1 MEPLQALRRI
11 FTEAEGLES
20 ADELLNLI
28 VARVKESTGSD
39 VCSIYLQDEAEDD
52 WVLVASEGLAGD
64 AVGAVRMR
72 SGDGL
77 VGHICE
83 TQTLLN
89 LEDGS
94 KDPRYRYFPETGE
107 EHFSG
112 FLGVPIISFRR
123 LIGVLVVQCKDK
135 RQFVTEDE
143 AFLITIAAQL
153 AGPLSTVLKQES
165 LSAIVNKDVSGQI
178 KVSGVKG
185 AAGISIGIV
194 KVVSPFR
201 DLACV
206 NEEFIEN
213 VDAEVQNFHEAVAS
227 VKLEIE
233 AGEDKLASSLTQEVQ
248 ALFGVYLMLLEN
260 DAIVV
265 DTVKLI
271 KEGYSASYALKR
283 VIDKHAKQFEA
294 MDDPYLRARSEDIRH
309 LGLRI
314 YASLN
319 AHDYSVQLPEEP
331 FVLLS
336 KNLSITDIA
345 QYANKHLKGLICI
358 DGSVLSH
365 TAVLA
370 SALGITAIMGVGDIT
385 LSKVEG
391 SIAVM
396 DGYRA
401 QVIFNASSQL
411 QQQYQRLAAQE
422 NRLIAGLEK
431 LKDLPAETSDGRR
444 INLYANTGLLA
455 DLNPGLERGAEGV
468 GLYRSEIPFMLH
480 ETFPTEDEQTEVYR
494 KVLEAYA
501 PRSVYMRTLD
511 IGGDKALPYFSFEE
525 DNPYLGWRG
534 IRFTLDNSSIF
545 LAQIRALLRAN
556 LETKNMKIML
566 PMVSRVEEVDA
577 FRDLLEQARAQLET
591 QGMKV
596 PKPRVGIMVEVPAA
610 MMALP
615 HLSKRIDF
623 ISIGS
628 NDLTQYLLAVD
639 RNNPKVSDLYNFL
652 NPAVLSA
659 VNHIVASAQDRRLKV
674 SLCGEM
680 ASDPAAVILLLGMGI
695 NTLSMSAFNI
705 PKVKW
710 VIRTFTHARAKQL
723 LYRALNL
730 ESESCIREM
739 LELELESCG
748 LGGLI
753 RAGG

>member
-39 VCSIYLQDEAEDD
+39 VCSIYLQDEAEVD
-52 WVLVASEGLAGD
+52 WVLVASEGLED
-64 AVGAVRMR
+64 SAVGKVRMK

-94 KDPRYRYFPETGE
+94 QDQRYRYFPETGE

-123 LIGVLVVQCKDK
+123 LIGVLVVQCKDT
-135 RQFVTEDE
+135 RQFLAEEE

-153 AGPLSTVLKQES
+153 AGPLSTVLKQDT
-165 LSAIVNKDVSGQI
+165 LRAIVNKDVSGQI

-185 AAGISIGIV
+185 ASGISIGRV
-194 KVVSPFR
+194 KVVAPYR

-206 NEEFIEN
+206 KEER
-213 VDAEVQNFHEAVAS
+213 VDDSISEVQNFHDAIAS

-265 DTVKLI
+265 DTEKLI
-271 KEGYSASYALKR
+271 REGYSASFALKQ
-283 VIDKHAKQFEA
+283 VIECHAKQFEA

-309 LGLRI
+309 LGVRI

-331 FVLLS
+331 FVLLA

-345 QYANKHLKGLICI
+345 QYANQNLVGIICV

-370 SALGITAIMGVGDIT
+370 SALGITAIMGIGDIT
-385 LSKVEG
+385 WSKVEG

-401 QVIFNASSQL
+401 QVIFNASVQM
-411 QQQYQRLAAQE
+411 QQQYGRLVAQE
-422 NRLIAGLEK
+422 NKLMSGLEK
-431 LKDLPAETSDGRR
+431 LKKLPAETSDGFR

-455 DLNPGLERGAEGV
+455 DLSPGLERGAEGV

-480 ETFPTEDEQTEVYR
+480 ETFPTEDEQTEVYK

-534 IRFTLDNSSIF
+534 IRFTLDNSSIY

-556 LETKNMKIML
+556 LDTKNMKIML

-577 FRDLLEQARAQLET
+577 FRELLEQARAQLAS

-596 PKPRVGIMVEVPAA
+596 PKPSVGIMVEVPAA

-615 HLSKRIDF
+615 HLAKRIDF

-652 NPAVLSA
+652 NPAVLCSI
-659 VNHIVASAQDRRLKV
+659 NHIVASAQERRLKV

-710 VIRTFTHARAKQL
+710 VIRSFTQKRAKQL
-723 LYRALNL
+723 LARALNL
-730 ESESCIREM
+730 ENESCIRALLES
-739 LELELESCG
+739 ELEACG